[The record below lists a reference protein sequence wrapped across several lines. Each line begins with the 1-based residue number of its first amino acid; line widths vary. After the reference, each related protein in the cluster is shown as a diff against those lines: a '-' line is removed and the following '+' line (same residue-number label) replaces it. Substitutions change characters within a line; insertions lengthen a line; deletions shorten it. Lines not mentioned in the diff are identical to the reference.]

1 MTQGRLPPGISLQS
15 TSGILSGIPMSPGN
29 YYFTVTVSDAIPKTI
44 TANFT
49 IRIEDYLVARW
60 KTGPTL
66 DSNTISGSVEVANN
80 SNDTYDQTV
89 FIVAVNEI
97 GKAFALG
104 YQHFDLLPQAQQ
116 LIPYSS
122 SLPNGHYIVHVDAV
136 AEIKERNIIRHDRLQ
151 TQKPITVNVNR

>member
-80 SNDTYDQTV
+80 SNDTYDQTRLHRGCQRNREGLRAR
-89 FIVAVNEI
+89 IS
-97 GKAFALG
+97 ALR
-104 YQHFDLLPQAQQ
+104 PTSTR
-116 LIPYSS
+116 SS
-122 SLPNGHYIVHVDAV
+122 S
-136 AEIKERNIIRHDRLQ
+136 
-151 TQKPITVNVNR
+151 

>member
-15 TSGILSGIPMSPGN
+15 TSGILEWHTPMSPGN

-49 IRIEDYLVARW
+49 IRVEDYLVARW

-89 FIVAVNEI
+89 IIVAVNEI

-104 YQHFDLLPQAQQ
+104 YQHFNLLPQGAAGN
-116 LIPYSS
+116 
-122 SLPNGHYIVHVDAV
+122 SLFVVV
-136 AEIKERNIIRHDRLQ
+136 AEWVLHRPCGRGGGD
-151 TQKPITVNVNR
+151 